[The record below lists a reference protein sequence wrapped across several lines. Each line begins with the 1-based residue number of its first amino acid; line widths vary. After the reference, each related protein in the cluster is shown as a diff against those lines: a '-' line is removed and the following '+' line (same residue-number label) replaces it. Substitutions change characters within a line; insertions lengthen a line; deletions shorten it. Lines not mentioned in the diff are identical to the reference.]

1 MHLEIIT
8 PEKKVYSGE
17 VDLINLPGSD
27 GSFGILNDHAALVST
42 LKEGTIKVLQ
52 TEGANTHVDSDTGKL
67 EHAVSDDKELFF
79 EIKGGVI
86 EVNNN
91 KVIVLAE

>member
-8 PEKKVYSGE
+8 PEKKIYTGE

-27 GSFGILNDHAALVST
+27 GSFGILNDHAPLVST
-42 LKEGTIKVLQ
+42 LKEGEIKIVEKDNAEQ
-52 TEGANTHVDSDTGKL
+52 
-67 EHAVSDDKELFF
+67 LFP
-79 EIKGGVI
+79 IKGGVI

-91 KVIVLAE
+91 NIIVLAE

>member
-1 MHLEIIT
+1 MNLEIIT

-27 GSFGILNDHAALVST
+27 GSFGILNDHAPLVST
-42 LKEGTIKVLQ
+42 LKEGEIKIV
-52 TEGANTHVDSDTGKL
+52 EKDNSEKL
-67 EHAVSDDKELFF
+67 FP
-79 EIKGGVI
+79 IKGGVI

-91 KVIVLAE
+91 NIIVLAE

>member
-8 PEKKVYSGE
+8 PEKKIYTGE

-27 GSFGILNDHAALVST
+27 GFFGILKDHAALVST
-42 LKEGTIKVLQ
+42 LKAGDIKIVE
-52 TEGANTHVDSDTGKL
+52 T
-67 EHAVSDDKELFF
+67 DDNSEKVFPV
-79 EIKGGVI
+79 KGGVI

-91 KVIVLAE
+91 NIIVLAEQLYRINIIEKEGIN